1 MGISNTEWYMQ
12 RKQKEKIA
20 VKQAKNW
27 LDSADLELMFIN
39 AIVVCA
45 LVLAI
50 VATDILLS

>member
-1 MGISNTEWYMQ
+1 MQ